1 MITEGCSSIPQ
12 QQWFCYDEELSNRME
27 RTALL
32 WKAVHMVSAVRKW
45 SEEVDYQ
52 GLAMRYQA
60 EEFVFFVCFG
70 SLISHLI
77 HFVLCKHASGLS
89 LQDGTKME
97 LVCKDDLSPGSEAQ
111 GELTLWWIQFH
122 CQRSWV
128 RWEAVGPFGQAFWVN
143 DVNELR
149 IAALWGLLKAVCVI
163 YAKVLFALKKR

>member
-1 MITEGCSSIPQ
+1 
-12 QQWFCYDEELSNRME
+12 ME

-111 GELTLWWIQFH
+111 TYPVVDSISLSAKL
-122 CQRSWV
+122 SPV
-128 RWEAVGPFGQAFWVN
+128 RGGRPVWP
-143 DVNELR
+143 
-149 IAALWGLLKAVCVI
+149 GLLS
-163 YAKVLFALKKR
+163 

>member
-1 MITEGCSSIPQ
+1 
-12 QQWFCYDEELSNRME
+12 
-27 RTALL
+27 
-32 WKAVHMVSAVRKW
+32 MVSAVRKW

-97 LVCKDDLSPGSEAQ
+97 LVCKDDLSPGSLQLRENITLWPCGGFNFMVSEAES
-111 GELTLWWIQFH
+111 GERRSACLARPFELTTLTH
-122 CQRSWV
+122 C
-128 RWEAVGPFGQAFWVN
+128 
-143 DVNELR
+143 ELR
-149 IAALWGLLKAVCVI
+149 LYGAS
-163 YAKVLFALKKR
+163 